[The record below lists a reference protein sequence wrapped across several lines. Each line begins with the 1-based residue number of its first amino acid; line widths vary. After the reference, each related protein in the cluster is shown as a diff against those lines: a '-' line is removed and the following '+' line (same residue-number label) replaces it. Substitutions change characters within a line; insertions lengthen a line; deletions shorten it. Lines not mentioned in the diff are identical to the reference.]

1 MASRIRGKRCCLH
14 TSREAR
20 ATKRRRESGGEA
32 PSRKPQAASSKIQRS
47 SKSQASRSKFQDQD
61 PRSKIKIQDPRSKEA
76 PTLKPQVSK
85 TLVRARTA
93 FTSGPMARSGYVERD
108 ICNLNLPWNLG
119 GGA

>member
-1 MASRIRGKRCCLH
+1 CSSAAPMASRIRGKRCCLH

-61 PRSKIKIQDPRSKEA
+61 PRSKIQGSSNAQASSFKDTGQSPDR
-76 PTLKPQVSK
+76 VHF
-85 TLVRARTA
+85 RAH
-93 FTSGPMARSGYVERD
+93 GPLWICGARY
-108 ICNLNLPWNLG
+108 L
-119 GGA
+119 